1 MHARVTTLQADPS
14 RVDEMADNLRKDDIP
29 GFEKLDGF
37 KGMTVITDR
46 NSGKTMALTFW
57 ESEEAMRSSEDAVKS
72 ARERAASTGGSQEPQ
87 VERFEV
93 IIDTMA

>member
-1 MHARVTTLQADPS
+1 
-14 RVDEMADNLRKDDIP
+14 
-29 GFEKLDGF
+29 
-37 KGMTVITDR
+37 
-46 NSGKTMALTFW
+46 
-57 ESEEAMRSSEDAVKS
+57 MRSSEDAVKS